1 MERID
6 KILPTSQPVQSPA
19 LPAVKKDCPLLRLV
33 ADLQDS
39 NYGQSVRWRVNS
51 GVPERYESTT
61 FDTFKITNKEH
72 RQEESLNIARTF
84 ARKLID
90 HVNTPP
96 HALVLSSKVYGVGKT
111 HLLTSIANEILNKA
125 KAADIMNWFEIH
137 NDWDKETRTYKENRV
152 PIARIRQNAAIFHY
166 ISEPDLLS
174 NIRDTFNNDSET
186 TEQDYY
192 AKLNEYQLL
201 IIDDVGKVKPKDLSF
216 VQQVY
221 YRLIEYRYVNLKHI
235 ALATNL
241 VGDELESFIGGAVAS
256 RLLEMTEGKNFLTMQ
271 GEDYRLRA
279 LKK

>member
-1 MERID
+1 MQLVEELADIKDRQWD
-6 KILPTSQPVQSPA
+6 KWCA
-19 LPAVKKDCPLLRLV
+19 
-33 ADLQDS
+33 
-39 NYGQSVRWRVNS
+39 NS
-51 GVPERYESTT
+51 GVPSRYVETR
-61 FDTFKITNKEH
+61 FDTFKITNKEY
-72 RQEESLNIARTF
+72 RQAECLNTAKAF
-84 ARKLID
+84 AQKLID
-90 HVNTPP
+90 ESDTPP

-111 HLLTSIANEILNKA
+111 HLLTAIANEILLTGKT
-125 KAADIMNWFEIH
+125 ADIINYSEKRRV
-137 NDWDKETRTYKENRV
+137 WDAETKSPKEFNV
-152 PIARIRQNAAIFHY
+152 PVARILRKDPIYHY

-186 TEQDYY
+186 SEQEYY
-192 AKLNEYQLL
+192 AKLNNYRLL

-221 YRLIEYRYVNLKHI
+221 YRLIEYRYVHLKYI

-256 RLLEMTEGKNFLTMQ
+256 RLLEMTEGKNFLIMQ